1 MAYGGNQGTGN
12 GGIYRV
18 VGNQVQLQFND
29 GTTGVAQI
37 NMQQDDG
44 RITELMYEGTL
55 YGTGLCE

>member
-1 MAYGGNQGTGN
+1 MAYVGNQGAGN
-12 GGIYRV
+12 GGTYRV
-18 VGNQVQLQFND
+18 VGNQVHLQFND

-55 YGTGLCE
+55 YATGLCE